1 MRIAT
6 RQSQYPSTKISSRC
20 DHCERRIN
28 TMQKTDRSRHINEV
42 FSLAGQNLTPTIVSK
57 PNITVLSS
65 WKRCIEDYGMKPET
79 QYSVNVHI
87 QKNLREH
94 QGPLGEFM
102 LLARAGMVSLQRHL
116 SKSHYKVIL
125 SDSLGVNIDLLADQS
140 PTHEDQRAGLCLGAI
155 WTEEQCGTNAIGI
168 CIKEKQP
175 QIIYRNEHFLAD
187 NIDFTCVA
195 APIFSPYGDLLA
207 TLAAASNCPSLSR
220 ESQFPIV
227 QLVTSYATL
236 IEKSNFLKSFE
247 RCWILR
253 LNSCEEFANIIAE
266 SILAINDDGL
276 IVAADQTGQCLLAEE
291 FNNKL
296 KNLLITDILDISLDE
311 LKSKCTAVADLHWPV
326 RSHSGA
332 QYFATLKGP
341 KDKIISV
348 TREPEKPKLQKRTS
362 RTSNTVLSLEDLAGS
377 DPQMA
382 FNIKCAMRVM
392 NKKLPILLSGET
404 GTGKEVFAK
413 AIHLASNR
421 AEKPFVAV
429 NCASIPESLI
439 ESELFGY
446 EPGAFTGA
454 RSKGMRGKILQSD
467 GGTLFLDEIGD
478 MPQEAQTRLL
488 RVLAENEVSP
498 LGGDFTISV
507 DLNVICATHRNLE
520 DLVEKGIF
528 REDLYYRLN
537 GVKLSMPSLRE
548 RSDKEKVIYAVLALE
563 AGNGYN
569 EISLGKETLEVL
581 MKHPLPGNIRQL
593 RNAFRFALAIND
605 CGIISPSDLPPDI
618 SSSKT
623 YPQDA
628 QPQTCKGFPRQ
639 NIMENA
645 EQEIILASLERYKW
659 SITDA
664 ANELGMS
671 RATLYKKMEKYNF
684 TPPNKR

>member
-1 MRIAT
+1 
-6 RQSQYPSTKISSRC
+6 
-20 DHCERRIN
+20 
-28 TMQKTDRSRHINEV
+28 MQIIDRSLHIKEV
-42 FSLAGQNLTPTIVSK
+42 FSLAGQDFTPPTIKSK
-57 PNITVLSS
+57 PNLTVLSS
-65 WKRCIEDYGMKPET
+65 WKRCIEDYGMKPESRS
-79 QYSVNVHI
+79 SVNVHI
-87 QKNLREH
+87 QNNLRDH
-94 QGPLGEFM
+94 QGPLGDFM
-102 LLARAGMVSLQRHL
+102 LTARAGMISLQRHL

-125 SDSLGVNIDLLADQS
+125 TDSLGVNIDLIANQS
-140 PTHEDQRAGLCLGAI
+140 PTQEEQRAGLCLGAI
-155 WTEEQCGTNAIGI
+155 WTEEQCGTNAVGI

-175 QIIYRNEHFLAD
+175 QLIHRNDHFLAD

-195 APIFSPYGDLLA
+195 APIFSPYGDLIA
-207 TLAAASNCPSLSR
+207 TLAAASNSSSLSR

-227 QLVTSYATL
+227 QLVSSYAAL

-266 SILAINDDGL
+266 SILAIDDNGL

-291 FNNKL
+291 FKNKL
-296 KNLLITDILDISLDE
+296 NNTLITDILDISLDE
-311 LKSKCTAVADLHWPV
+311 LKRKHSTEAGLHWPV
-326 RSHSGA
+326 RSHSGE

-341 KDKIISV
+341 KDRIISV
-348 TREPEKPKLQKRTS
+348 TREPEKPKLQKRTPS
-362 RTSNTVLSLEDLAGS
+362 TPNTVLSLEDLAGS

-382 FNIKCAMRVM
+382 FNINCAIRVM
-392 NKKLPILLSGET
+392 HKKLPILLIGET

-413 AIHLASNR
+413 AIHLESNR
-421 AEKPFVAV
+421 ADKPFVAV

-446 EPGAFTGA
+446 EQGAFTGA

-488 RVLAENEVSP
+488 RVLAENEVSQ
-498 LGGDFTISV
+498 LGGESPIRV

-548 RSDKEKVIYAVLALE
+548 RSDKEKVIYSVFALE
-563 AGNGYN
+563 ASSGY
-569 EISLGKETLEVL
+569 EGISLSKETLEIL

-593 RNAFRFALAIND
+593 RNAFRFALAINE
-605 CGIISPSDLPPDI
+605 CGTINPSDLPPDI

-623 YPQDA
+623 YPQEA
-628 QPQTCKGFPRQ
+628 QPQPCKVFPRQ

-659 SITDA
+659 SITDSA
-664 ANELGMS
+664 TELGMS